1 MLSSPRRPATTI
13 RIFSS
18 AEYCLRVRRRM
29 ARTVASAPS
38 FQPFNFWLIFVP
50 FGRCDEPE
58 ILRYATPSICSVGA
72 DVRQCNTILILG
84 QSVATA
90 PRQIRREFSAA
101 PESSAEREVLVT
113 DIARDDGADN
123 A

>member
-38 FQPFNFWLIFVP
+38 FNPFNFWLIFVP

-58 ILRYATPSICSVGA
+58 ILRYANPSICSVGA
-72 DVRQCNTILILG
+72 DVRQPGPLPKQGTPDAIALLQGDYLDLAVLHRVDGKSRSGAPAGGG
-84 QSVATA
+84 QH
-90 PRQIRREFSAA
+90 
-101 PESSAEREVLVT
+101 
-113 DIARDDGADN
+113 
-123 A
+123 

>member
-29 ARTVASAPS
+29 SRTVASAPS
-38 FQPFNFWLIFVP
+38 FKPFNFWLIFVP

-58 ILRYATPSICSVGA
+58 ILRYANPSICSVGA
-72 DVRQCNTILILG
+72 DVRHLAELDPIYCDCILARWER
-84 QSVATA
+84 VAKDDA
-90 PRQIRREFSAA
+90 EQLLPNAA
-101 PESSAEREVLVT
+101 LVT
-113 DIARDDGADN
+113 LPPRIGPDGR
-123 A
+123 